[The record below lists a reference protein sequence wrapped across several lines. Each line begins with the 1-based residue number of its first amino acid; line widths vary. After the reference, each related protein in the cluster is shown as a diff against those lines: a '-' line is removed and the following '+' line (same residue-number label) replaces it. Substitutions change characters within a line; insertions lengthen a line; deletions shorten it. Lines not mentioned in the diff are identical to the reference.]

1 MINHITKSILILIL
15 SVSCCSSNVIAENN
29 TQETTSSEENVIAS
43 NETTTNE
50 TIVVAE
56 STEPET
62 VANNTLT
69 VPKDQVDHTLWND
82 LLTKHVTATG
92 DVNYKGFIKD
102 KKQLK
107 EYLALLSENEPQD
120 NWSKEETL
128 AYWMNVYN
136 AFTVKLIIDN
146 YPVASIKDIKDPWD
160 KRFFKIG
167 SKWRN
172 LNEIEH
178 KILRKM
184 DDPRIHFGINCASI
198 SCPTLHNKAFTAAN
212 VNSTLDQLATAYI
225 NNAKHNIITKNAVE
239 LSKIFRWFSKDFKTN
254 GSIIDYLNQY
264 SAITIDDNAKI
275 SYKEYNWSL
284 NE

>member
-15 SVSCCSSNVIAENN
+15 SVSCCSSNVIVENN
-29 TQETTSSEENVIAS
+29 VQVATSSEENVIAS

-56 STEPET
+56 STDPKT
-62 VANNTLT
+62 STLDSIT
-69 VPKDQVDHTLWND
+69 VPEDHVDHTIWND
-82 LLTKHVTATG
+82 LLSKHVTAAG
-92 DVNYKGFIKD
+92 EVNYKGVIED
-102 KKQLK
+102 KKQFK
-107 EYLALLSENEPQD
+107 EYLTILSENEPQKD
-120 NWSKEETL
+120 WTKEETL

-136 AFTVKLIIDN
+136 AFTIKLITDN
-146 YPVASIKDIKDPWD
+146 YPVNSIKDIKDPWD

-184 DDPRIHFGINCASI
+184 EDPRIHFGINCASI
-198 SCPTLHNKAFTAAN
+198 SCPTLHNKAFTAGN
-212 VNSTLDQLATAYI
+212 VDTTLDMLAAKFI
-225 NNAKHNIITKNAVE
+225 NNPKHNTITKNTAK
-239 LSKIFRWFSKDFKTN
+239 LSKIFKWFSKDFKTN

-264 SAITIDDNAKI
+264 SAITIDANAKI

>member
-29 TQETTSSEENVIAS
+29 VQEITSSEENVIAS

-56 STEPET
+56 STDPKT
-62 VANNTLT
+62 STLDSIT
-69 VPKDQVDHTLWND
+69 VPEDHVDHTLWND
-82 LLTKHVTATG
+82 LLSKHVTATG
-92 DVNYKGFIKD
+92 AVNYKGFIKD
-102 KKQLK
+102 KKPFK
-107 EYLALLSENEPQD
+107 EYLTILSENEPQKD
-120 NWSKEETL
+120 WTKEETL

-136 AFTVKLIIDN
+136 AFTIKLITDN
-146 YPVASIKDIKDPWD
+146 YPVNSIKDIKDPWD

-184 DDPRIHFGINCASI
+184 EDPRIHFGINCASI
-198 SCPTLHNKAFTAAN
+198 SCPTLHNKAFTAGN
-212 VNSTLDQLATAYI
+212 VDTTLDMLAAKFI
-225 NNAKHNIITKNAVE
+225 NNPKHNTITKNTAK
-239 LSKIFRWFSKDFKTN
+239 LSKIFKWFSKDFKTN

-264 SAITIDDNAKI
+264 SAITIDANAKI